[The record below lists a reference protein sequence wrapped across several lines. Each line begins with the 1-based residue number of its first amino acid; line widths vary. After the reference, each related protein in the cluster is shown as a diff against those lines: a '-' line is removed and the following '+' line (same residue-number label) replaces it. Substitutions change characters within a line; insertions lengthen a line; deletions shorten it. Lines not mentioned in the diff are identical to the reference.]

1 MLDAKTGETV
11 AQKVI
16 AELMAACESMTAEL
30 MTTGYWS
37 GKLTAEMAGS
47 YQTGNYEKVGN
58 RLD

>member
-1 MLDAKTGETV
+1 M
-11 AQKVI
+11 I